1 MPLLDDLGHPLDDPF
16 DVLGRL
22 QHTLAILDLKL
33 HQQGLSHGL
42 SDGSL
47 ELSLSE
53 FERFLL
59 SGQCL

>member
-16 DVLGRL
+16 HVLGCL
-22 QHTLAILDLKL
+22 QHTLAIFDLKL
-33 HQQGLSHGL
+33 HQQGLSQGL

-53 FERFLL
+53 F
-59 SGQCL
+59 